1 MQQQLMSMLQS
12 LGPEGLE
19 TMRDKLP
26 PEMMKHLQVLQDSQK
41 QSPEIT
47 RSIDELR
54 EAFLHMNQGGGSARW
69 EQRVQQ
75 LPAAQSL
82 SILSMP
88 LAYSMY
94 AAQEKQTMS
103 KAGEK
108 QFTCQFWRS
117 QQQKLVW
124 TLQGGYKVPKAD
136 LIREWNQ
143 QVQGIMKMEQDVA
156 SGSAHRTTHSTAD
169 ENTGVACTTPEYGLR
184 SVLLKQLL
192 VGRSNRGAVLWG
204 EIIAPVGKMTGLS
217 CVVADQTGDAGL
229 LSLYN
234 FVAHGCKT
242 RECQKRFPLGTIFGI
257 KEPYYKISNSG
268 RLALRVD
275 HPGCQRCLC
284 V

>member
-1 MQQQLMSMLQS
+1 MDSAMQQQLMSMLQS

-75 LPAAQSL
+75 LPAAQRL
-82 SILSMP
+82 SILSMTM
-88 LAYSMY
+88 AYSMY

-117 QQQKLVW
+117 QQQKMVW

-143 QVQGIMKMEQDVA
+143 QI
-156 SGSAHRTTHSTAD
+156 
-169 ENTGVACTTPEYGLR
+169 
-184 SVLLKQLL
+184 
-192 VGRSNRGAVLWG
+192 
-204 EIIAPVGKMTGLS
+204 
-217 CVVADQTGDAGL
+217 
-229 LSLYN
+229 
-234 FVAHGCKT
+234 
-242 RECQKRFPLGTIFGI
+242 
-257 KEPYYKISNSG
+257 
-268 RLALRVD
+268 
-275 HPGCQRCLC
+275 
-284 V
+284 